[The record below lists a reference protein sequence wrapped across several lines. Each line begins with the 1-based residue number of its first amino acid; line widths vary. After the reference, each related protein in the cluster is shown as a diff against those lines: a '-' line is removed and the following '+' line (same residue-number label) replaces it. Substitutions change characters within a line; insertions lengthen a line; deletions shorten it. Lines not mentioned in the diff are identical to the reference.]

1 MIPKEIL
8 KKVRKI
14 EIRTKRLVNDV
25 FAGEYHSVF
34 QGRGMEF
41 AEVREYQPGDDIRS
55 IDWNVTARMGEPY
68 VKRFQEERELTVM
81 FLIDASA
88 SGDFGTANPIEKGE
102 SPKTKRDLA
111 AEICA
116 LLAFSAINNNDKVG
130 LIFFT
135 DDVEKYVPPKKGR
148 QHVLR
153 VIREVL
159 YFEPRG
165 KGSNI
170 KSALEFFSKITH
182 RRATA
187 FLISDFMDSG
197 YEKALRVANRKH
209 DCVAIRITDPREL
222 KLPNVGLIELEDAET
237 GELIL
242 VDTSD
247 RQFRERYTTQNFLR
261 MEKTQQQFRKMKV
274 DQIDIFTDKS
284 YVEPLMKFFKLR
296 ERRFR

>member
-88 SGDFGTANPIEKGE
+88 SGDFGTANPMENGE

-135 DDVEKYVPPKKGR
+135 DHVEKYVPPKKGR

-159 YFEPRG
+159 YFEPQG

-170 KSALEFFSKITH
+170 KSALEFFSKVTN

-187 FLISDFMDSG
+187 FLISDFMDAG

-222 KLPNVGLIELEDAET
+222 KLPNVGFVELEDAET
-237 GELIL
+237 GELML

-247 RQFRERYTTQNFLR
+247 KQFRERYATQNFLR
-261 MEKTQQQFRKMKV
+261 MEETQQQFRKMKV